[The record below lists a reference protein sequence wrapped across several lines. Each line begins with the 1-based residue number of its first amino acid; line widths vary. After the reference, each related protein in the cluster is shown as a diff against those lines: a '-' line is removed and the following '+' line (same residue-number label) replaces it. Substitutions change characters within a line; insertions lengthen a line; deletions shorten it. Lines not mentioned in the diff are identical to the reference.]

1 MNKTIKWKGKKT
13 DHFKRRKESRLKKKK
28 PRSSKKKKQKT
39 RLIET
44 NPNISLIT
52 INIIEQNT

>member
-1 MNKTIKWKGKKT
+1 MEREKKT

-39 RLIET
+39 KLIET